1 MFCLSYGHFGAIL
14 LAPPPIFPPPVT
26 WSDVLIMHVLCDWG
40 GRLKSVFLPR
50 RGWLT
55 LIVLV
60 EIDWNRIM
68 WTTVHTHT
76 HTQSSGSR
84 PFTDSRCGVVASN
97 PVHWRL
103 TSLCL
108 CSSKILSSCCC
119 WRRPSS
125 AFSCTSSMTPSASPW
140 YVTPHSTAAHSG
152 RSSLLCSPSESLL
165 FRSRQ
170 HHDGADEDPGS
181 KWSAAAC
188 WMLEYDPGSAVAS

>member
-1 MFCLSYGHFGAIL
+1 MTYSHSFSWDWLKQ
-14 LAPPPIFPPPVT
+14 
-26 WSDVLIMHVLCDWG
+26 DHVNN
-40 GRLKSVFLPR
+40 S
-50 RGWLT
+50 T
-55 LIVLV
+55 
-60 EIDWNRIM
+60 
-68 WTTVHTHT
+68 HTHT

-125 AFSCTSSMTPSASPW
+125 ASSCTSSMTPSASPW

-165 FRSRQ
+165 FSSEQKQAASRWSRWRSRQ
-170 HHDGADEDPGS
+170 EMICCSLLDVRIWPGERRCIITLTVWRKNKGKPYS
-181 KWSAAAC
+181 YRVGWFNKINR
-188 WMLEYDPGSAVAS
+188 LDRIYKLNYTL